1 MMKLRS
7 AGGIPLSVAP
17 APVFSVSDMM
27 IVVWVRLFVGMERSI
42 KADGKS

>member
-1 MMKLRS
+1 
-7 AGGIPLSVAP
+7 
-17 APVFSVSDMM
+17 VSDMM